1 MAPLAHRRLV
11 VNADDFGRS
20 DAINAGVV
28 QAHVHGIVTS
38 ASLMVRHP
46 AAADAVAAA
55 HEHPGL
61 GLGLH
66 LDLTEW
72 ELAGD
77 TWRARYTVVDT
88 DDLRAVS
95 AEVER
100 QLESFRSLVGAE
112 PTHLDSHQHVHR
124 DDPVRSAAVTAA
136 AALSIPLR
144 EHGEI
149 RYCGA
154 FYGQDRHGAPFPQ
167 AVTPGAL
174 THLLR
179 ELGPGTTEIGC
190 HPATVA
196 ETFTSYS
203 PERPAELVALCDP
216 GVKRTIREC
225 GIELCR
231 FGD

>member
-1 MAPLAHRRLV
+1 MDPVAHRRLV

-20 DAINAGVV
+20 HAINAGVV
-28 QAHVHGIVTS
+28 QAHVQGIVTS

-46 AAADAVAAA
+46 AAADAVALAR
-55 HEHPGL
+55 EHPGL

-72 ELAGD
+72 ELTGD

-88 DDLRAVS
+88 DDVGAVT

-124 DDPVRSAAVTAA
+124 DEPVRSATVTAA

-154 FYGQDRHGAPFPQ
+154 FYGQDRRGQPFPQ
-167 AVTPGAL
+167 GITPDAL
-174 THLLR
+174 AHLLR
-179 ELGPGTTEIGC
+179 ELEPGTTEIGC

-196 ETFTSYS
+196 EPFTSYS
-203 PERPAELVALCDP
+203 VERPVELVALCDP

-225 GIELCR
+225 GIELCQ
-231 FGD
+231 FGG